1 MVIAG
6 AMSPIGKMPVNHGKE
21 AGEKPTLS
29 SAGRVVRQFVNANKH
44 FVLPSKFTP

>member
-29 SAGRVVRQFVNANKH
+29 YWETTRQSFNESEK
-44 FVLPSKFTP
+44 PWE